1 MNRWMRSFAA
11 AVSGKKGVI
20 ITFIVWLLCLVL
32 VSGIAPGAREYAI
45 NVSGADL
52 PEEAQSVIAKEE
64 LKRYFPKEGG
74 NPALLVFHNQQKLTS
89 DDLKQV
95 SELSKYLHSDEA
107 PKTIKERV
115 PFHQLPPPAQQ
126 AFLSEDQ
133 TTLVLPVILKDG
145 LEMSDINQTIT
156 TFQQKGDSLLKGSTK
171 LKITGP
177 AGIASDTITIFEN
190 ADLIL
195 LLSTIGL
202 ILVLLIFIYRS
213 PLLALIPLLAC
224 GIVYQIVDRLLGFSA
239 KSGWFDVESQSLSI
253 VSILLF
259 AALTDYS
266 LLVFARFREELRK
279 EENKYI
285 AMQAAMKQVWEPIF
299 FSGGTVLAA
308 MLVLFIADYKPY
320 QNFAPVFSL
329 AMAVI
334 LTAGLTL
341 VPALFVLFGR
351 RAFWPAIPRVGEDA
365 KEEKTNSFWKKIGRF
380 VVKKPGMISIVLIAI
395 FIVCSLNMTQITYSF
410 NLIKSFPEDMNSRIG
425 YEWLEEYYAKGELA
439 PTTVVLT
446 SSKKIDPK
454 NLERL
459 KAEIEKQEGVEK
471 VTTNINVNPAIPSQH
486 MGQDGQI
493 LSDDGKAA
501 KLQFIFKDNPYDQQA
516 IDQLRTIRSQAEE
529 ILQKS
534 GFNPDTDQLHFA
546 GETAKQ
552 VDTQEINN
560 RDTRNVIIFVTLLI
574 LLLLGLQTRS
584 VLAPLY
590 MMFTIILSYGAAMG
604 LSTFV
609 FQHLMDLPTMSY
621 RIPLYTFVFL
631 VALGVDYSIMLV
643 SRIREESQKYELKE
657 AVIKG
662 VALTGGVISSAGVI
676 LAATFGVLMTQ
687 PLLELIMF
695 GFAVALGILLDT
707 FLVRALLVPS
717 IITLFGKYSFWP
729 SIVKP
734 KEH

>member
-1 MNRWMRSFAA
+1 MTRLMQSF
-11 AVSGKKGVI
+11 VSGASSKKGAI
-20 ITFIVWLLCLVL
+20 ITLIVWLLLVVL
-32 VSGIAPGAREYAI
+32 FSGIAPAAREYAV

-52 PEEAQSVIAKEE
+52 PEEAQSVVAKEE
-64 LKRYFPKEGG
+64 LKRYFPEEGG
-74 NPALLVFHNQQKLTS
+74 NPALLVVRNKQKLTS
-89 DDLKQV
+89 EDLKQV

-115 PFHQLPPPAQQ
+115 PFHQFPPQVQQ

-133 TTLVLPVILKDG
+133 TILVLPVILKDG

-156 TFQQKGDSLLKGSTK
+156 TFQKKGDSLLKGSTE

-177 AGIASDTITIFEN
+177 AGIASDTIAIFEN

-213 PLLALIPLLAC
+213 PLLAMIPLLAC
-224 GIVYQIVDRLLGFSA
+224 GIVYQVTDRLLGFSA
-239 KSGWFDVESQSLSI
+239 KNDWFGIESQSLSI

-279 EENKYI
+279 EEDKYI
-285 AMQAAMKQVWEPIF
+285 AMQNAMRQVWEPIF

-329 AMAVI
+329 TMAVI

-351 RAFWPAIPRVGEDA
+351 RAFWPAIPRVGDDA
-365 KEEKTNSFWKKIGRF
+365 NEKTDSFWKKIGQF
-380 VVKKPGMISIVLIAI
+380 VVKKPAMISTVLIAV

-410 NLIKSFPEDMNSRIG
+410 NLIKSFPKDMNSRIG
-425 YEWLEEYYAKGELA
+425 YEWLEENYAKGELA

-446 SSKKIDPK
+446 SSKTIDQK

-471 VTTNINVNPAIPSQH
+471 VTTHLNANPAIPSQQ
-486 MGQDGQI
+486 MGQQGQLI
-493 LSDDGKAA
+493 SDDGKAA
-501 KLQFIFKDNPYDQQA
+501 KLQFIFKDNPYDPQA
-516 IDQLRTIRSQAEE
+516 IDQLRTIRGQAKE
-529 ILQKS
+529 ILQES
-534 GFNPDTDQLHFA
+534 GFDPDTDQLHFA

-574 LLLLGLQTRS
+574 LLLLGMQTRS

-643 SRIREESQKYELKE
+643 SRIREERQNYELKE

-687 PLLELIMF
+687 PLLELVMF
-695 GFAVALGILLDT
+695 GFAVSLGILLDT

-729 SIVKP
+729 SMVKP
-734 KEH
+734 KQR